1 MSFHQSDKMKS
12 NNTPRSLILS
22 CHISRSHSFH
32 SIRTSGGR
40 WNFLGQK
47 KMGSLSSKSVT
58 NFDRIGIQ
66 MTIHS
71 PLTLF
76 LCLTHIMIV
85 LFLWLL
91 GCRAI
96 FYTLGNR
103 DFQWNQ
109 VHVILLNDCKRFLF
123 FGNAIKNIQALM
135 FSLQN

>member
-1 MSFHQSDKMKS
+1 MKS

-85 LFLWLL
+85 LFLKLL

-96 FYTLGNR
+96 FYTLGNGYYYQNKVR
-103 DFQWNQ
+103 LQLIHNPMCKAFKIDNFNKW
-109 VHVILLNDCKRFLF
+109 ILPNRCYFVKKLVLF
-123 FGNAIKNIQALM
+123 W
-135 FSLQN
+135 